1 MELLAIFGS
10 AFFFG
15 LVSSGHCTLMCGP
28 IQSAWLVGADAK
40 LVVRYHLGRLGAYL
54 VIALVIR
61 LVFSQLTWFVDTA
74 NLTLMLGIS
83 MFFGALFYFIIEYL
97 LPASISK
104 PFLTLGAWAGA
115 FAITPRMWLFGVI
128 NGLLPCG
135 MVWMAAGMGSAF
147 DSNVAIVGIITAFW
161 VGTLPALLGLNLV
174 VRRLYGM
181 LAFTGSKRWV
191 VPAAMLVIGLTLS
204 YRGIVYGNN
213 WLKSTPNEAMQQCAP
228 MP

>member
-28 IQSAWLVGADAK
+28 IQSAWLGGADAK

-104 PFLTLGAWAGA
+104 PFLTLGAWAGVSCLVEWYGWPLGWVRPL
-115 FAITPRMWLFGVI
+115 IRMLP
-128 NGLLPCG
+128 LL
-135 MVWMAAGMGSAF
+135 
-147 DSNVAIVGIITAFW
+147 
-161 VGTLPALLGLNLV
+161 ALSQHSG
-174 VRRLYGM
+174 
-181 LAFTGSKRWV
+181 
-191 VPAAMLVIGLTLS
+191 
-204 YRGIVYGNN
+204 
-213 WLKSTPNEAMQQCAP
+213 
-228 MP
+228 

>member
-1 MELLAIFGS
+1 
-10 AFFFG
+10 
-15 LVSSGHCTLMCGP
+15 
-28 IQSAWLVGADAK
+28 
-40 LVVRYHLGRLGAYL
+40 
-54 VIALVIR
+54 
-61 LVFSQLTWFVDTA
+61 
-74 NLTLMLGIS
+74 
-83 MFFGALFYFIIEYL
+83 
-97 LPASISK
+97 
-104 PFLTLGAWAGA
+104 
-115 FAITPRMWLFGVI
+115 
-128 NGLLPCG
+128 
-135 MVWMAAGMGSAF
+135 MGSAF